1 VLFALIGI
9 NCKAFALVPL
19 KCDVRV
25 LLVKLSSMG
34 DVIHNLP
41 VVTDLA
47 RAFPGIEIDWVC
59 EAPYAELVALHPHV
73 RQVFPIHLRALKKQ
87 WWRVNRWTE
96 FREERKK
103 LSQQPYDY
111 VIDTQGLVKSA
122 LVARGANQPIS
133 GFDKS
138 VAREPFA
145 ARFYDRTFH
154 IARNQHAVE
163 RNRQLVAAAM
173 GYKIATLPDYGLD
186 APLPRPAWLTGEG
199 YVVLLHA
206 TSRADKQWPMAQW
219 IQLAKKLN
227 DRGLL
232 VVLPWG
238 NEAEKSVSMQIAL
251 SMMDA
256 IVPPAMPIAHAA
268 ALLANAAAVV
278 GVDTGLAHLA
288 VAFKRP
294 TVGIY
299 ISTEP
304 ALTGLHGGTSAINL
318 GGGSPNHISN
328 PTIDAVFAALLP
340 HLPHRS

>member
-1 VLFALIGI
+1 
-9 NCKAFALVPL
+9 
-19 KCDVRV
+19 
-25 LLVKLSSMG
+25 MG

-41 VVTDLA
+41 VVSDLA

-59 EAPYAELVALHPHV
+59 EAPYAELVALHPHM
-73 RQVFPIHLRALKKQ
+73 RQVFPIHLRALKKH
-87 WWRVNRWTE
+87 WWRRSQWTQ
-96 FREERKK
+96 FRLERSK
-103 LSQQPYDY
+103 LSTKHYDG

-122 LVARGANQPIS
+122 LVARGARQPIS

-145 ARFYDRTFH
+145 ARFYTRTFD
-154 IARNQHAVE
+154 IARDQHAVE

-173 GYKIATLPDYGLD
+173 GYKIATPPDYGLD
-186 APLPRPAWLTGEG
+186 APLPRPAWLTGER

-219 IQLAKKLN
+219 IALAKKLN
-227 DRGLL
+227 DRGLM

-238 NEAEKSVSMQIAL
+238 NDTEKSVSAQIA
-251 SMMDA
+251 SSA
-256 IVPPAMPIAHAA
+256 VKASVPPEMALSQAA

-288 VAFKRP
+288 VAFNRP

-304 ALTGLHGGTSAINL
+304 ALTGLHGGTSAHNL
-318 GGGSPNHISN
+318 GGGSPSQISN
-328 PTIDAVFAALLP
+328 PSTDAVFAALLP
-340 HLPHRS
+340 HLPHQS